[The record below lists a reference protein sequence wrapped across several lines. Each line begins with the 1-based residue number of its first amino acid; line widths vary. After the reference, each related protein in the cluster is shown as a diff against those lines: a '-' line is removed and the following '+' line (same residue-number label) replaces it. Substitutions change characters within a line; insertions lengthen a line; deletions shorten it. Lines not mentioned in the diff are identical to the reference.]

1 MNNRK
6 TMPAAIET
14 VLAAGSTASPYRFGV
29 NITQRLCTSAC
40 ADESPVF
47 APVISYVGASLLS
60 TGLYLLTFHV
70 EGVVHYVPCGCGSCC
85 TKAQVVSQDFTI
97 PLASASAPSVTIA
110 QGTAVNGIAKSAC
123 EPCSRT
129 FVCDIPLTV
138 TVTTTA

>member
-1 MNNRK
+1 
-6 TMPAAIET
+6 MPC
-14 VLAAGSTASPYRFGV
+14 
-29 NITQRLCTSAC
+29 QKLCTSAC

-97 PLASASAPSVTIA
+97 PLASASAPSVTIT

-129 FVCDIPLTV
+129 FVSDIPLTV
-138 TVTTTA
+138 TVTTAA